1 MTNHQ
6 HPGSKTSPSSAP
18 NNLVHFQVRHK
29 RPPFGAVP
37 LRRILLT
44 MLDAIY
50 LDTVEERRIVAI
62 QAQALIQTVV

>member
-1 MTNHQ
+1 
-6 HPGSKTSPSSAP
+6 
-18 NNLVHFQVRHK
+18 
-29 RPPFGAVP
+29 
-37 LRRILLT
+37 